1 MTVIPFAPE
10 KGKNPHQHRCSDP
23 HRWLANGLRQIA
35 AAEDAEARTATVEA
49 LHQKLARHGRS
60 FRDLAE
66 LVERVGFDA
75 NNPALEP
82 DSPFTA
88 LTLRT
93 LYRRYGSRP
102 EFTPSLVWYGSA
114 LRRLETG
121 SEPTLADRR
130 ERAQLLARLR
140 MALR

>member
-1 MTVIPFAPE
+1 MTVVPFARE
-10 KGKNPHQHRCSDP
+10 KGKNPPQHRCSDP

-49 LHQKLARHGRS
+49 LRQKLARHGRS
-60 FRDLAE
+60 FQDLAE
-66 LVERVGFDA
+66 LVERVGFAASDA
-75 NNPALEP
+75 ALEP
-82 DSPFTA
+82 DSSFTA
-88 LTLRT
+88 LTLRA

-102 EFTPSLVWYGSA
+102 EFTPSLVWYGSV

-130 ERAQLLARLR
+130 ERSQLMARLR